1 VRIVDPLVKLEIR
14 RTCAA
19 IATVTRFLIVF
30 LFAARAA
37 SAQQR
42 SSLPSSIAETVQQR
56 IAKSGADIGIVLER
70 LDGSLRWSLNG
81 DEPFHAAS
89 TMKIPV
95 MMELFHQAHARKLKL
110 DDPLLVK
117 NEFHSIVDGS
127 AYQLNPADD
136 SETELYKA
144 VGQARTL
151 TQLCVLMISV
161 SSNLA
166 TNLLIEKLGVQNIR
180 ATIHEFG
187 ADGMNVLR
195 GVEDQKAF
203 DKGLN
208 NTTSARGL
216 AVLLE
221 TLAKGRA
228 FDPESSRQM
237 VAILQ
242 QQSFNEDGHP
252 NSSQDRGDHQ
262 NSPRCRYRLHA
273 EAIRAGDPG
282 PRNGKLQAKFGA
294 DCRPDPAAL
303 PGHAINTSS
312 GRSTTSKHQRQ
323 FAEMRRP
330 VSGLQSRQRGRQR
343 VRAVRRK
350 FEHRSSRGE

>member
-1 VRIVDPLVKLEIR
+1 VRIADSLVKLEIR
-14 RTCAA
+14 QRLAGIAA
-19 IATVTRFLIVF
+19 VTRFLIVF

-37 SAQQR
+37 SAQQP

-56 IAKSGADIGIVLER
+56 IAKNRADVGIVLER
-70 LDGSLRWSLNG
+70 LDGSLRWSSNA

-117 NEFHSIVDGS
+117 NEFHSIIDGS

-151 TQLCVLMISV
+151 TQLCVLMITV

-166 TNLLIEKLGVQNIR
+166 TNLLIEKLGVENIR

-221 TLAKGRA
+221 TLAKGLA

-242 QQSFNEDGHP
+242 QQSFNEGIPAGLPAGTRIAHKTGEITKIHHDAAIVYAPKPFVLVILVHGME
-252 NSSQDRGDHQ
+252 NFKQSSELIADLT
-262 NSPRCRYRLHA
+262 RL
-273 EAIRAGDPG
+273 
-282 PRNGKLQAKFGA
+282 LY
-294 DCRPDPAAL
+294 AA
-303 PGHAINTSS
+303 T
-312 GRSTTSKHQRQ
+312 Q
-323 FAEMRRP
+323 
-330 VSGLQSRQRGRQR
+330 
-343 VRAVRRK
+343 
-350 FEHRSSRGE
+350 